1 MPLTDAQIT
10 RKVGQLRR
18 TEGKVY
24 APLKYFRGLET
35 LKEVETRYKK
45 MLKRDYTKFRT
56 DEGRKTKTSSY
67 TQKFRKRYP
76 GVKSLPDIAKATGI
90 PLKTV
95 KTIYNRGLAAWRTGH
110 RPGASPQAWG
120 YARVHSFAT
129 KGKTYYTA
137 DKPFIYSLYHSAL
150 IFLCIFTTLFL
161 IRIVNQPL
169 RVQIVP
175 AIFIIIW
182 QIPCTTW
189 NDFIYLNLIVIRFWA
204 TIHIFKS
211 FMKILDPFF

>member
-1 MPLTDAQIT
+1 MPLSDAVIT
-10 RKVGQLRR
+10 KKVGQLRKS
-18 TEGKVY
+18 EGKIY

-35 LKEVETRYKK
+35 LTGVETRYKK
-45 MLKRDYTKFRT
+45 MLRKNYKFFDT
-56 DEGRKTKTSSY
+56 DRGQKTKTSSY

-137 DKPFIYSLYHSAL
+137 DKD
-150 IFLCIFTTLFL
+150 
-161 IRIVNQPL
+161 L
-169 RVQIVP
+169 R
-175 AIFIIIW
+175 
-182 QIPCTTW
+182 
-189 NDFIYLNLIVIRFWA
+189 
-204 TIHIFKS
+204 
-211 FMKILDPFF
+211 